1 MATLTRKTPT
11 QPVRLFCQDES
22 RFGLHLPCYRRLT
35 GFGVK
40 PEQVVLPLY
49 EYYWMYAAVEPKTGE
64 AFWLEM
70 PHLNADCFEVFL
82 AQFAQHYA
90 ESLNIMLI
98 DGAPAHL
105 AKRIKIPE
113 NVLLVRF
120 PPYSPALNPV
130 ERLWQDLK
138 RQIDVFDPAVRRTLG
153 GLRDH
158 VAALVRSYT
167 EEALASL
174 TGYPYLVEVANAL

>member
-1 MATLTRKTPT
+1 MVTLARKTPD

-49 EYYWMYAAVEPKTGE
+49 EYYWLYAAVEPKTGQ

-70 PHLNADCFEVFL
+70 PHLNADCFAVFL
-82 AQFAQHYA
+82 EQFAQHYA
-90 ESLNIMLI
+90 ESLNVMLI
-98 DGAPAHL
+98 DGAPAHV
-105 AKRIKIPE
+105 AKRVKVPE

-138 RQIDVFDPAVRRTLG
+138 GHVDLYDAQVRSSLLA
-153 GLRDH
+153 LRDH
-158 VAALVRSYT
+158 VAQLVCSYT
-167 EEALASL
+167 EARLASL
-174 TGYPYLVEVANAL
+174 TGYAYLIEAANAL